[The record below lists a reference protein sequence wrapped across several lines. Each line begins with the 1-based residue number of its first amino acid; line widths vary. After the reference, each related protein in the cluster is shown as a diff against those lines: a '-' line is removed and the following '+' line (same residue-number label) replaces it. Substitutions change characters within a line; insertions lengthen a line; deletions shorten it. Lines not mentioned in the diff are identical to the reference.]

1 MKTIKLGKY
10 KITRWG
16 GDPVW
21 TSDEHR
27 PVITI
32 ERWNEGYWE
41 GTVCYDEWREN
52 QEYAVKGSF
61 QTCIKGIRHFVTTG
75 EFLPLVPFT
84 TLDCKKI
91 V

>member
-10 KITRWG
+10 KIIHWE

-21 TSDEHR
+21 ASEEHR
-27 PVITI
+27 PIITI
-32 ERWNEGYWE
+32 EKWYDRYWE
-41 GTVCYDEWREN
+41 GSVCYDEWREN
-52 QEYAVKGSF
+52 QEYSVKGSF

-75 EFLPLVPFT
+75 EFLPLVSFY
-84 TLDCKKI
+84 DKDSRKI